1 MLVNQASS
9 TPPTTAA
16 SSNQM
21 MPDGAGRLSTSFGQ
35 SRGLQMAWRRLPV
48 FRSDIERRFARRENI
63 RRKTMKTTRNWKMV
77 GGWVLHGLIAGIMI
91 LAGSAK
97 VLGFFPPEE
106 VAKLGL
112 SLPIQVIGAGELA
125 SAILLL
131 IPRTSS
137 LGLLLTSGF
146 WGGAICLHMSKGE
159 PFVLQSALLLFT
171 WVGGY
176 LRVPGAFGSFTAQ
189 GQSKQEHARAEE
201 ALTV

>member
-1 MLVNQASS
+1 MKS
-9 TPPTTAA
+9 T
-16 SSNQM
+16 
-21 MPDGAGRLSTSFGQ
+21 
-35 SRGLQMAWRRLPV
+35 
-48 FRSDIERRFARRENI
+48 
-63 RRKTMKTTRNWKMV
+63 RKWKTV
-77 GGWVLHGLIAGIMI
+77 GGWVLHGLIAGMMI

-112 SLPIQVIGAGELA
+112 SLPIGVIVVGELA

-159 PFVLQSALLLFT
+159 SFVLQSVFLLIT

-176 LRVPGAFGSFTAQ
+176 LRVPGAFGSFAVRSDLGPT
-189 GQSKQEHARAEE
+189 HF
-201 ALTV
+201 

>member
-1 MLVNQASS
+1 MKAS
-9 TPPTTAA
+9 
-16 SSNQM
+16 
-21 MPDGAGRLSTSFGQ
+21 
-35 SRGLQMAWRRLPV
+35 W
-48 FRSDIERRFARRENI
+48 
-63 RRKTMKTTRNWKMV
+63 NWKTIA
-77 GGWVLHGLIAGIMI
+77 GWVLHGLIAGMMI

-97 VLGFFPPEE
+97 VFGLFPPEE

-137 LGLLLTSGF
+137 LGLLLTSAF

-159 PFVLQSALLLFT
+159 LFVLQSALLLFT

-176 LRVPGAFGSFTAQ
+176 LRVPGAFGSFTIR
-189 GQSKQEHARAEE
+189 SEPKQVHNDATD

>member
-1 MLVNQASS
+1 
-9 TPPTTAA
+9 
-16 SSNQM
+16 
-21 MPDGAGRLSTSFGQ
+21 
-35 SRGLQMAWRRLPV
+35 
-48 FRSDIERRFARRENI
+48 
-63 RRKTMKTTRNWKMV
+63 MKATRNWKMI
-77 GGWVLHGLIAGIMI
+77 GGWVLHGLIAGMMI

-97 VLGFFPPEE
+97 VFGLFPPEE

-112 SLPIQVIGAGELA
+112 SLPIQVIGAGEVA

-159 PFVLQSALLLFT
+159 LFVLQSALLLFT

-176 LRVPGAFGSFTAQ
+176 LRVPGAFGSFTFR
-189 GQSKQEHARAEE
+189 SERKQVHNDATE